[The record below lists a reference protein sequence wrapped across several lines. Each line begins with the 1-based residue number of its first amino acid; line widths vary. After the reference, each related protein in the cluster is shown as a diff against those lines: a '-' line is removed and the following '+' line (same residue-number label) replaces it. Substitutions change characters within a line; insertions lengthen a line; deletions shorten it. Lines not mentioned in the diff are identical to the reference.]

1 MVRNPLYIG
10 NMIIYTSF
18 VLIAGNENLWVMVGI
33 TWMFFIIQ
41 YGLIVSLEENTLYR
55 LFGDEYNIYRKNV
68 SALIPRI
75 SPWKGGTS
83 TKPNH
88 LLKTLKTEK
97 RTLQNIVFV
106 LLLIVFRN

>member
-1 MVRNPLYIG
+1 
-10 NMIIYTSF
+10 MIIYTSF
-18 VLIAGNENLWVMVGI
+18 VLIAGNEYLWVMVGI

-88 LLKTLKTEK
+88 LLKTLKTAQ

-106 LLLIVFRN
+106 LLLIVFRNQM